1 MNEAQVAVGAMVAV
15 CACMG
20 VVPAVSPEL
29 RIVLMHLV
37 LVAVCERDV
46 DAAAEAHAGVCA
58 W

>member
-1 MNEAQVAVGAMVAV
+1 MAVGAMVAV

>member
-1 MNEAQVAVGAMVAV
+1 MAVGAMVAV

-20 VVPAVSPEL
+20 VVPEL

-46 DAAAEAHAGVCA
+46 DAAAGAHAGVCA